1 MKCAGDLTRW
11 VMDHTIGVSCSH
23 LEMIEQLEQELFAER
38 QKRMA
43 LEALLPAHTLESH
56 YAEAENCV
64 PKTHRY
70 PRRQICRS
78 TIIGTAARRASVLIV
93 LLLLQSISSSVLNH
107 YEDLVHHSIVPLFL
121 TMLVGAGG
129 NAGNQAT
136 VRSISGLVSGEYRP
150 FKVDF
155 VRVVKRELTIGF
167 IGACLLT
174 AIGFLRVYWFTGGVG
189 GLLPV
194 YAVSFSLFLIV
205 TTSALIGS
213 ALPFLL
219 TFIGMDAEHAGP
231 AIQVIMDIL
240 GVMIT
245 CITTQHF
252 LSLDGSLLPGPP
264 AEDPAL

>member
-1 MKCAGDLTRW
+1 MKCAGDFTRW
-11 VMDHTIGVSCSH
+11 VMDHTIGVPCSQ

-38 QKRMA
+38 QKRLA
-43 LEALLPAHTLESH
+43 LEALLPAHDLESH
-56 YAEAENCV
+56 YAEVEDSV
-64 PKTHRY
+64 PKTSRH
-70 PRRQICRS
+70 RRQMCRS
-78 TIIGTAARRASVLIV
+78 TIIGTAVRRASVLII

-155 VRVVKRELTIGF
+155 VRVVKREVAIGF

-174 AIGFLRVYWFTGGVG
+174 AIGFLRVYWFTGGIG

-205 TTSALIGS
+205 TTSAIIGS

-219 TFIGMDAEHAGP
+219 TFAGMDAEHAGP

-240 GVMIT
+240 GVLIT
-245 CITTQHF
+245 CTTTQRF
-252 LSLDGSLLPGPP
+252 LSLDKTLIPTIL
-264 AEDPAL
+264 ADDHTL